1 MKLKIEDE
9 IRNCIIYKAKEGEYM
24 ALRVGVIG
32 LGDVSIVHINAIK
45 LSDKAEL
52 VAVCDTDET
61 KMNLVEDVNFYTDY
75 I

>member
-1 MKLKIEDE
+1 
-9 IRNCIIYKAKEGEYM
+9 M
-24 ALRVGVIG
+24 ALRIGVIG

-61 KMNLVEDVNFYTDY
+61 KMNLVEGANFYTDY
-75 I
+75 NEDVYKRQVLCLRYLRL